1 MLIKKNGGRIT
12 QFILLQYFRLEMSSV
27 HVMVDDDG
35 ITSVNETSPLIIR
48 TQETAPLSPR
58 SGPRHSICWVNYFH
72 IKENK

>member
-1 MLIKKNGGRIT
+1 
-12 QFILLQYFRLEMSSV
+12 MSSV

-48 TQETAPLSPR
+48 TQETAPLSLR